1 MLTVD
6 RKVPWGRPSEDVI
19 ARRRSRKAHTLH
31 RQRLKDTSRQVDS
44 NEPETTNMT
53 HLRVRAKK
61 RQMADDRLQEIANE
75 NRKLMEKMSAIMR
88 NKGPAV
94 GRGSS
99 TRKKSPTRL
108 RPLQRGE
115 AIYNKGGL
123 HTAVRKREQNRI
135 ANENR
140 AILARIKNGKNTRS
154 YYDHARMGKEEK
166 ERLKYIKNISKSYQR
181 DVRVQKAQ
189 ARRSMLQNS
198 ASLNA
203 PSFDVGSRSYGGGEG
218 YGQIMDGAMKVT
230 LHTARQIR
238 EDVATKRGMP
248 LPDLMS
254 KRPGESKNI
263 GGRGKGQG
271 VGKVG
276 SEKTGFTLQHSG
288 APGGGG
294 YMVSPPSPNLNI
306 TPGFGSLSL
315 DGGLDGGMEGFGDY
329 DYESAE
335 GGRFEGRGYSRGT
348 GDRPST
354 TAQSTRSQVSKE

>member
-1 MLTVD
+1 
-6 RKVPWGRPSEDVI
+6 
-19 ARRRSRKAHTLH
+19 
-31 RQRLKDTSRQVDS
+31 
-44 NEPETTNMT
+44 MT

-218 YGQIMDGAMKVT
+218 YGQIMDSSMKVT

-254 KRPGESKNI
+254 KRPGETKNNI
-263 GGRGKGQG
+263 GKGRGQG
-271 VGKVG
+271 GVKVG
-276 SEKTGFTLQHSG
+276 AEKTGFTLQHSG

-294 YMVSPPSPNLNI
+294 YMGLNDPNSTDFGI
-306 TPGFGSLSL
+306 TAGFGSLTL
-315 DGGLDGGMEGFGDY
+315 AGGMEMEGFGDY

>member
-1 MLTVD
+1 
-6 RKVPWGRPSEDVI
+6 
-19 ARRRSRKAHTLH
+19 
-31 RQRLKDTSRQVDS
+31 
-44 NEPETTNMT
+44 MT

-189 ARRSMLQNS
+189 ARRSMLLNS
-198 ASLNA
+198 ASLSA
-203 PSFDVGSRSYGGGEG
+203 PSFDVGSSYGGGEG

-238 EDVATKRGMP
+238 EDVATQRGMP

-254 KRPGESKNI
+254 KRPGETGKNI
-263 GGRGKGQG
+263 GRGKGQG
-271 VGKVG
+271 KGGKD
-276 SEKTGFTLQHSG
+276 KTGFTLQHSG

-294 YMVSPPSPNLNI
+294 YMGSPPSPNLNI
-306 TPGFGSLSL
+306 TPGFGSLSI
-315 DGGLDGGMEGFGDY
+315 DGEGGMEGFGDY